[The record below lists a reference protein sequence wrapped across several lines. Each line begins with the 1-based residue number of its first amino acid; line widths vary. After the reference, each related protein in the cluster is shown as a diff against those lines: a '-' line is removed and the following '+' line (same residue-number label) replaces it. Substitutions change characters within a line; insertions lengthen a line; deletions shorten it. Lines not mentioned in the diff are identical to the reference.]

1 MTQEELEV
9 LKKASWWLKVASEDT
24 NDLDEREEVLTLAF
38 EIDDI
43 INKYRE

>member
-9 LKKASWWLKVASEDT
+9 LKKASWWLKVMAIDPY
-24 NDLDEREEVLTLAF
+24 NLDEAEDATTLAF

-43 INKYRE
+43 IDKYRE